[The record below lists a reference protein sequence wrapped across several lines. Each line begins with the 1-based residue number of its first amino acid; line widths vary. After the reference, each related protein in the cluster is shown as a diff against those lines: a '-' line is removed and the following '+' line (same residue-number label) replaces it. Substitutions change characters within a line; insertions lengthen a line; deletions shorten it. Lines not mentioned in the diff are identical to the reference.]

1 MDYYLAM
8 KKNEIVPFVTT
19 QMDLDCNMLSE
30 ISQTEKE
37 RLYDI
42 TYECNL
48 KIKEMNRHIK
58 SEIKSQ
64 IQRMSRQL
72 PESGERKEVRETKN
86 HKLSDTKQMCHRC
99 EKFNVENIVNNY
111 TVSLYDDRW

>member
-1 MDYYLAM
+1 M
-8 KKNEIVPFVTT
+8 
-19 QMDLDCNMLSE
+19 
-30 ISQTEKE
+30 
-37 RLYDI
+37 
-42 TYECNL
+42 
-48 KIKEMNRHIK
+48 
-58 SEIKSQ
+58 
-64 IQRMSRQL
+64 